1 MAPWEIWTFDFPVEG
16 THPCVVF
23 SNAARLASPD
33 VERVNV
39 LLCRTLRG
47 PLGRPLKANEILL
60 NGADGLDWETLCRVD
75 ALHFVRKAD
84 LRQRRGLVTVER
96 QRMISQRLLQ
106 LFPFRF

>member
-23 SNAARLASPD
+23 TNPARLASPD

-47 PLGRPLKANEILL
+47 PLGRSLKPNE
-60 NGADGLDWETLCRVD
+60 V
-75 ALHFVRKAD
+75 
-84 LRQRRGLVTVER
+84 
-96 QRMISQRLLQ
+96 LQ
-106 LFPFRF
+106 IGRAHV

>member
-47 PLGRPLKANEILL
+47 PLGRPLKANEVLL
-60 NGADGLDWETLCRVD
+60 NGAMGWTGKHCAAWMRCTSSGRSNCDRSVVW
-75 ALHFVRKAD
+75 
-84 LRQRRGLVTVER
+84 
-96 QRMISQRLLQ
+96 
-106 LFPFRF
+106 